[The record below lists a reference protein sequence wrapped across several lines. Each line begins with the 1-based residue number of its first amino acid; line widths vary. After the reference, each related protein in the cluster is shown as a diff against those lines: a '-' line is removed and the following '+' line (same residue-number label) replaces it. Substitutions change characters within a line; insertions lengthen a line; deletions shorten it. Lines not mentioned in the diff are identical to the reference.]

1 MESKMKVSK
10 VRKTTF
16 LLSQKESNV
25 AQVRTY
31 LCLFDKNQNKNAKTE
46 SPKKN
51 AWESVESKFILLKM
65 ISSISHS
72 LHHNQRIQKN
82 FQSFKNKY
90 YIMSKSPSSMLISV
104 K

>member
-16 LLSQKESNV
+16 LLSQKESNA

-46 SPKKN
+46 SPKK
-51 AWESVESKFILLKM
+51 KM
-65 ISSISHS
+65 
-72 LHHNQRIQKN
+72 LGK
-82 FQSFKNKY
+82 
-90 YIMSKSPSSMLISV
+90 V
-104 K
+104 